1 MAYKFYADEPMRA
14 AIVRCGREQL
24 DRAIGELSEG
34 INKDP
39 VGAVHNAR
47 KAIKKERSL
56 LRLARGAMAPKQR
69 RRENAAL
76 RDAARGLS
84 GARDAEV
91 MLATV
96 GDLSDRFAGQLP
108 AKTFDAIRKHLKSR
122 RGGQG
127 NGAVGSALDDR
138 AVQELGAVRLRVD
151 DWKLREGGWKAIE
164 DGLLRSYERGRKAF
178 GRARDR
184 RSLDDLHA
192 WRKRVKDLWY
202 HERLLAPSCG
212 PTIAGQ
218 AKDAH
223 HVADLL
229 GDDHDLGLLRQE
241 LTGNAIP
248 APVDVD
254 GVITLIDHRR
264 DELQAEAIRL
274 GERIYAESPKGFR
287 RRMRRSWRAGRA
299 TASVP
304 YEHDPKELAAATREP
319 HQS

>member
-1 MAYKFYADEPMRA
+1 MAYKFYADEPVRA
-14 AIVRCGREQL
+14 AIAGCGREQL

-122 RGGQG
+122 RSRTGD
-127 NGAVGSALDDR
+127 GAAGSALDDR

-151 DWKLREGGWKAIE
+151 DWKLNQGGWKAI
-164 DGLLRSYERGRKAF
+164 DSGLLRSYKQGR
-178 GRARDR
+178 
-184 RSLDDLHA
+184 
-192 WRKRVKDLWY
+192 
-202 HERLLAPSCG
+202 
-212 PTIAGQ
+212 
-218 AKDAH
+218 DA
-223 HVADLL
+223 V
-229 GDDHDLGLLRQE
+229 
-241 LTGNAIP
+241 
-248 APVDVD
+248 
-254 GVITLIDHRR
+254 
-264 DELQAEAIRL
+264 
-274 GERIYAESPKGFR
+274 
-287 RRMRRSWRAGRA
+287 
-299 TASVP
+299 
-304 YEHDPKELAAATREP
+304 
-319 HQS
+319 